1 MTFEEFYFTQ
11 KMLEVLSETMD
22 LPSYEDLYDTV
33 TKHYEQ
39 FRTSPHFY
47 NMIGDDG
54 YAYAVQEYVYGVKY
68 RNI

>member
-11 KMLEVLSETMD
+11 KMLELLSEKME

-33 TKHYEQ
+33 TEHYEQ

-47 NMIGDDG
+47 NMVGDDG
-54 YAYAVQEYVYGVKY
+54 YAYAVEEYVYGVKCG
-68 RNI
+68 NI